1 MASENQQS
9 SASTS
14 NQEQNRPSQ
23 QGGLARRPA
32 DNRGVARRQQTGS
45 LDFSLSPFEMI
56 SLAPFSLFRRITED
70 LDRALQPS
78 GSSDESSRAIA
89 FVPRVEVSEK
99 DGTLRVLADLPG
111 MSPSDVQVEID
122 DDGLVLSG
130 ERQVERETDEGGVQR
145 SERQYGYFFRRIPL
159 PDGVDP
165 QQAKARF
172 QDGVLEITMPAPNRQ
187 QERRQVPV
195 EADSKSSASAS
206 TESKSSDAAKHA
218 A

>member
-23 QGGLARRPA
+23 QGSLARRPA
-32 DNRGVARRQQTGS
+32 DRGVTRRQQTGS
-45 LDFSLSPFEMI
+45 LGFPLNPLEMMNLS
-56 SLAPFSLFRRITED
+56 PFSLFRRIAGD
-70 LDRALQPS
+70 LDRAVQS
-78 GSSDESSRAIA
+78 STSSDESSRAIA
-89 FVPRVEVSEK
+89 FVPSIEVSEK

-111 MSPSDVQVEID
+111 MSPEDVQVEID
-122 DDGLVLSG
+122 DDGLTLSG
-130 ERQVERETDEGGVQR
+130 ERQVERETDEGGVRR

-165 QQAKARF
+165 QQVKARF
-172 QDGVLEITMPAPNRQ
+172 QDGVLEISMPAPNRQ
-187 QERRQVPV
+187 QERRQITV
-195 EADSKSSASAS
+195 EAD
-206 TESKSSDAAKHA
+206 SKSSDAAKHA